1 MQSVPTTYHTHSNM
15 FLQYEV
21 HTNREYVQEDV
32 VDVDLVQVG
41 DECALAVAEAVADVI
56 VPEDEEVL
64 LGGQAG
70 RQLPVP
76 LQVLAVAMAQEQEA
90 LEKCKSSSW
99 MTFRL

>member
-1 MQSVPTTYHTHSNM
+1 MYLFQNVLITPI
-15 FLQYEV
+15 
-21 HTNREYVQEDV
+21 TNREDVQEDV

-41 DECALAVAEAVADVI
+41 DERALAVAEAVADVV

-64 LGGQAG
+64 LGGQVG